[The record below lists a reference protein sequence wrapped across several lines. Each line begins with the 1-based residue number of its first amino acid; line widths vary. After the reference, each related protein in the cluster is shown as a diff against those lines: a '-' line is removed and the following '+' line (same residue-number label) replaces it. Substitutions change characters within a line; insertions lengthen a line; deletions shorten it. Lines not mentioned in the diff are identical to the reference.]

1 MHWQWGDKAGDERD
15 AFLSSFSDDLLDVVL
30 EMQAHIDFLCK
41 NGEHPSERDLP
52 SRRSLRAIATVT
64 SDKHVLFLIFT
75 VLGGEFVAVLAAAVA
90 IDEPT
95 GGHVKSTHPVLP
107 DEAWDMAQ
115 ARLDSGKW

>member
-1 MHWQWGDKAGDERD
+1 MHWHWGDKAGDERD
-15 AFLSSFSDDLLDVVL
+15 AFFSSFSDDLLDVVL

-41 NGEHPSERDLP
+41 EGAHPAELKN
-52 SRRSLRAIATVT
+52 RRALRAIAAVT

-75 VLGGEFVAVLAAAVA
+75 VLGGEFVALLAAAVA
-90 IDEPT
+90 VDEPT
-95 GGHVKSTHPVLP
+95 GGHVKSTRPVLP